1 MNHCD
6 LLKSGLVLVP
16 IPLGQ
21 KSPST
26 TNWNLRHCCISDLSA
41 AGSLVGSNVGLAHAY
56 CTPSP
61 TCAIDID
68 QYKHAKAWLATH
80 GVDLDSLLYANDAV
94 VIWSGKRY
102 SLKLIYRLPLGLP
115 VLESKKINGTDR
127 KSILEFR
134 CGTKDQ
140 KTVQDVLP
148 PSIHPDGYQYQWM
161 GMGSPLSLQVIPPSL
176 LKVWGLLIA
185 NASRVAQRQFGA
197 AAANPR
203 PETPR
208 QIALVTD
215 ALNHI
220 NADCPYETWRNVVWS
235 VQSTGWKR
243 AEAIAQAWSSS
254 ALDRYDD
261 DAFWLVANSY
271 MPNHANPISLGTVY
285 HHARA
290 GGWNV

>member
-1 MNHCD
+1 MINAD
-6 LLKSGLVLVP
+6 LLTSGLVLVP

-21 KSPST
+21 KGPLKV
-26 TNWNLRHCCISDLSA
+26 NWNLRQNCISDVA
-41 AGSLVGSNVGLAHAY
+41 VAGRLADMNVGLAHAY

-68 QYKHAKAWLATH
+68 HYIQAKAWLSTH
-80 GVDLDSLLYANDAV
+80 GIDLEPLLYANDAV
-94 VIWSGKRY
+94 VIWSGKRL
-102 SLKLIYRLPLGLP
+102 SLKLLYRLPPGMPPLK
-115 VLESKKINGTDR
+115 SKKINGLDG

-134 CGTKDQ
+134 CATKDQ

-148 PSIHPDGYQYQWM
+148 PSIHPDGHQYQWM
-161 GMGSPLSLQVIPPSL
+161 GAGNPLSLPTLPLSL

-185 NASRVAQRQFGA
+185 NSSRVSQRMFGTPA
-197 AAANPR
+197 TSSR

-208 QIALVTD
+208 QIALVEE
-215 ALNHI
+215 ALLYI
-220 NADCPYETWRNVVWS
+220 NADCPYETWRNVVWA
-235 VQSTGWKR
+235 VLSTGWKR

-254 ALDRYDD
+254 APDRYND

-271 MPNHANPISLGTVY
+271 MPTHSNPISLGTVY

-290 GGWNV
+290 GGWHG